1 METLL
6 GGRRVKLN
14 SGLRLDKVKIKI
26 MTKENDNAIA
36 KIFEGYKGGDDMP
49 LAGYATLFG
58 VYNIA
63 ILVMLLNEKPRREKW
78 LDDINLTDILLLGV
92 ATYKISRV
100 ISSDRI
106 TAPLRAPFME
116 YIEPDGASEV
126 KEKVRGKGLQRAV
139 GDLLALPVLFRLVG
153 RRRARHG
160 FDRQTENDPFC
171 VQNIRRRRARRC
183 FSARLRSFE
192 RERKIESVGELKT
205 HLTRSWF
212 LARET
217 GDSIKPRA

>member
-1 METLL
+1 MEEIE
-6 GGRRVKLN
+6 RLN
-14 SGLRLDKVKIKI
+14 EFGVHACACKKSI

-36 KIFEGYKGGDDMP
+36 KIFEGYKGGDEMP

-63 ILVMLLNEKPRREKW
+63 ILVMLLSEKPRKEKW

-100 ISSDRI
+100 ISSDRV
-106 TAPLRAPFME
+106 TSPLRAPFME

-139 GDLLALPVLFRLVG
+139 GDLL
-153 RRRARHG
+153 HC
-160 FDRQTENDPFC
+160 PFC
-171 VQNIRRRRARRC
+171 LGSWV
-183 FSARLRSFE
+183 SAALGTGLIVRPKTTRFVS
-192 RERKIESVGELKT
+192 KIFAVVALADVLQQAYGMLK
-205 HLTRSWF
+205 
-212 LARET
+212 E
-217 GDSIKPRA
+217 KEK